1 MIKWKDKT
9 DVLMITTK
17 PSHTTALVDIRK
29 TTSSD
34 ERIVKPKVVL
44 DYNRGRQGTDLSDQL
59 TAYYTCLR
67 RSIIWYQ
74 KVAFEL
80 IFGTSIVNS
89 YLIYKENDA
98 TDNISIVQFRE
109 SLVRPFLVGVPS
121 EKLKPGPR
129 EQSISY
135 LKRKLA
141 DHKLE
146 EKEGSAGEVR
156 IRCVGCYE
164 KIREEESREASLAAA
179 KKIKTFCADCDKFYC
194 LHWFNGKHYPTE

>member
-1 MIKWKDKT
+1 M
-9 DVLMITTK
+9 
-17 PSHTTALVDIRK
+17 
-29 TTSSD
+29 
-34 ERIVKPKVVL
+34 
-44 DYNRGRQGTDLSDQL
+44 
-59 TAYYTCLR
+59 
-67 RSIIWYQ
+67 
-74 KVAFEL
+74 
-80 IFGTSIVNS
+80 IFGTLIVNS

-109 SLVRPFLVGVPS
+109 SLVWPLLVGVPS

-129 EQSISY
+129 ERSISY

-179 KKIKTFCADCDKFYC
+179 KKIKTFCTDCDKFYC
-194 LHWFNGKHYPTE
+194 LHWFNEKHYPTK